1 MAAAVNAAEH
11 SAFRLMAD
19 EFGGLEMTMR
29 SLLLAIT
36 LLMATPVMAE
46 DNEAG
51 VPLSPKEAAGAW
63 VLESQGHSLCRLT
76 LGTAKIGGDA
86 YSVKRAADCA
96 GELPG
101 QPIGWKA
108 TADGMAL
115 VGADGGTIL
124 SFNRWSNSLFVSH
137 RSSGIDV
144 QLRRAG

>member
-1 MAAAVNAAEH
+1 MKV
-11 SAFRLMAD
+11 
-19 EFGGLEMTMR
+19 R
-29 SLLLAIT
+29 SLLLAMGLVI
-36 LLMATPVMAE
+36 ATPVMAE

-76 LGTAKIGGDA
+76 LGTAKLAGETYA
-86 YSVKRAADCA
+86 VKRAADCA
-96 GELPG
+96 GALPS
-101 QPIGWKA
+101 QPVGWKA

-124 SFNRWSNSLFVSH
+124 AFARWSNSLFVSH